1 MNKPIFT
8 ATHIVKR
15 FGPTIA
21 LNDVDIAVY
30 PGEIRGFIGEN
41 GSGKSTM
48 SQIMTGIYFRN
59 SGSMVFKDQPWEP
72 KSMMDALSRG
82 IGIAVQENGTISG
95 CSVAENIFLCELEQF
110 SGIHYF
116 ETERIISFSKY
127 FDIDL
132 TAISKEVEQ
141 ALKQYENKSPS
152 SQELNEVLRKINFS
166 KQEALAEFKK
176 KKPQYITKEIEA
188 YDTSLA
194 MLTEEYNLGSK
205 EAFDRIKHTTDTEQF
220 KTKRYQYELSL
231 LRKTY
236 KKKKNALDLNHQMN
250 LQAIAQDAKA
260 IKNMA
265 HNAKKQ
271 IKELTNQST
280 ITKVKHFFLKLI
292 FGKVVNQAKL
302 NRHAKQILA
311 NIGVYHI
318 RPELPMGVYDI
329 QSRKLVEIA
338 KILAKNPEIFIVDET
353 TTALS
358 EDGRQ
363 ILYKKMNDLK
373 AEGKAVL
380 FISHDLDE
388 IMEKC
393 DTLTVLRDG
402 SIVANLTKEEFD
414 ANLIKKYMIGREL
427 KGDYYRAD
435 FIPSK
440 LEPILLRAKN
450 VSLANRLTDINLD
463 LHAGE
468 IVGVGGLSDCG
479 MHDLGKILFGAYHPT
494 EGAVY
499 TGEQLDILVKNE
511 YIAMQ
516 NRIGYLPKDRDV
528 EALALND
535 SIYNNIAIA
544 SINNI
549 RKMKV
554 LVSKKEERE
563 IVKKEVDFLQIK
575 CNSSNDLV
583 RTLSGG
589 NKQKVSLG
597 KWLGNDSKILILDCP
612 TRGVDIGVKQFIYQL
627 MIQLKREGYAILMIS
642 EELPELIGM
651 SDRLLIMKNGRI
663 EKEFL
668 RSEDLK
674 QEQIVDFML

>member
-59 SGSMVFKDQPWEP
+59 SGSMVFKGEPWEP
-72 KSMMDALSRG
+72 KSMMDALNRG

-95 CSVAENIFLCELEQF
+95 CSVAENIFLCELDQF

-132 TAISKEVEQ
+132 KAISNEVDMAITKYKGKSSTYAEIQPILDRIKTFKLEALKAYKQKKSLYISKENKEYDD
-141 ALKQYENKSPS
+141 ALDKLIEEFNLESKKVFEEIKSS
-152 SQELNEVLRKINFS
+152 NDSEKY
-166 KQEALAEFKK
+166 KAKK
-176 KKPQYITKEIEA
+176 YK
-188 YDTSLA
+188 
-194 MLTEEYNLGSK
+194 
-205 EAFDRIKHTTDTEQF
+205 
-220 KTKRYQYELSL
+220 YELSI
-231 LRKTY
+231 LRKSHL
-236 KKKKNALDLNHQMN
+236 KRKNILDLNHQLN
-250 LQAIAQDAKA
+250 LQSINQDAKA
-260 IKNMA
+260 IKNIA
-265 HNAKKQ
+265 HNACNK
-271 IKELTNQST
+271 IKELSDKKGMIQ
-280 ITKVKHFFLKLI
+280 VKHFFLKLI

-302 NRHAKQILA
+302 NRHAKHILA
-311 NIGVYHI
+311 NIGVHTI

-414 ANLIKKYMIGREL
+414 ADLIKKYMIGREL

-435 FIPSK
+435 FTPSK
-440 LEPILLRAKN
+440 KENVLLRASQ
-450 VSLANRLTDINLD
+450 VHLANRLTNINLD

-479 MHDLGKILFGAYHPT
+479 MHDLGKVLFGAYHPT

-516 NRIGYLPKDRDV
+516 NKIGYLPKDRDV

-549 RKMKV
+549 RKMKL